1 MPEIKDLTGQKFG
14 RLTVEGFSH
23 LDKHHKGH
31 WLCRC
36 ECGAAVDVE
45 THQLKCGKTKS
56 CGCWKNDV
64 NSKRLKTHGCEPKRL
79 YRVWVS
85 MKKRCT
91 NPKEPEYKNYG
102 GRGITVCDEWRCSFE
117 SFRFWALV
125 NGYEEGLSID
135 RIDNNGNYCPDN
147 CRWTDR
153 KTQNSN
159 KRNNHRITFN
169 GKTQTVTE
177 WAEELKTSHEVICRR
192 AARNWPL
199 DKPLPRKGRPKGS
212 KNKPKGDKRA

>member
-1 MPEIKDLTGQKFG
+1 MPEIKDLTGQTFG
-14 RLTVEGFSH
+14 RLKVERFSH

-36 ECGAAVDVE
+36 KCGAAVDVE
-45 THQLKCGKTKS
+45 THQLKSGKTKS
-56 CGCWKNDV
+56 CGCWKNEL
-64 NSKRLKTHGCEPKRL
+64 NSKRLKTHGENSTHL
-79 YRVWVS
+79 YWVWS
-85 MKKRCT
+85 GIIQRCT
-91 NPKEPEYKNYG
+91 NPKNKGFPIYG
-102 GRGITVCDEWRCSFE
+102 GRGICICDEWRYSFPA
-117 SFRFWALV
+117 FRLWALV
-125 NGYEEGLSID
+125 NGYEDGLSID
-135 RIDNNGNYCPDN
+135 RIDNNGDYCPDN

-153 KTQNSN
+153 RTQNSN